1 MPSNRLRLAA
11 ALSALVVAGCAP
23 SVRGHSLI
31 GDPTP
36 IANVPTLPSTAPP
49 APSTTEARPTTAA
62 RPTTT
67 LPSPST
73 TALDGQPSRPYPVG
87 FTLLNLTDPTRTTG
101 TTPGR
106 HLPTLVFYPAV
117 GPGHGA
123 ETGSAPGLFH
133 SWPLVVFAEGYAVTP
148 LTYHDL
154 IHSLAASGFVVA
166 APAFPL
172 ETKGGNL
179 NEGDLRNEPD
189 DIKYVVSQA
198 LAASAAPGL
207 LHGMI
212 DPTHVGLIGHSDGGE
227 AALGAA
233 YLPGVADARVGPVI
247 AMSASGSLTA
257 DRFPPTPRHDL
268 MVVQGTADTVNP
280 PADGDRLYATAPSPK
295 AYLQLLGAGHLPPFT
310 TADQWEPVV
319 EAVIVDWFDAWFS
332 GPYSG
337 SAAGRLGRDGNVNGV
352 AQVQLG

>member
-1 MPSNRLRLAA
+1 VPSNRLRLAA
-11 ALSALVVAGCAP
+11 ALSALVVAGCAA

-106 HLPTLVFYPAV
+106 HLPTLVFYPAI

-154 IHSLAASGFVVA
+154 IHSLAASGYVVA

-189 DIKYVVSQA
+189 DIKYVISQA
-198 LAASAAPGL
+198 LAASAAP
-207 LHGMI
+207 
-212 DPTHVGLIGHSDGGE
+212 
-227 AALGAA
+227 
-233 YLPGVADARVGPVI
+233 VGPVI
-247 AMSASGSLTA
+247 AMSASGFLTT
-257 DRFPPTPRHDL
+257 DRFPAAPRHDL
-268 MVVQGTADTVNP
+268 MVVQGTSDTVNP

-337 SAAGRLGRDGNVNGV
+337 SAAGRIGRDGNVNGV